1 MSREGFLTVAKLT
14 AILRLANS
22 LDRSHKQ
29 KLRGLKAVLKENQ
42 LILTVDTQEDITLEK
57 GLFYHKADVFE
68 EVFGIRPQLRQ
79 KRSGKRG

>member
-29 KLRGLKAVLKENQ
+29 KLRGLKDVLKENQ

-57 GLFYHKADVFE
+57 GFFQANAAFFK
-68 EVFGIRPQLRQ
+68 EVFSVEAVLRQ
-79 KRSGKRG
+79 RKIF